1 MLEAPGAPQGLAC
14 GTYTASRS
22 SRGGDA
28 ARQQVENHYMLIAI
42 DLYYK
47 FLGFMEPRRP

>member
-14 GTYTASRS
+14 GTYTASMS